1 MKKTLDL
8 GCGQNPR
15 NPFYADEV
23 FGVDI
28 VKSNQKNILL
38 ADLVIEKIPFPDSTF
53 DFVTA
58 YDFIE
63 HIPRLL
69 YYKRNVLNHSY
80 S

>member
-1 MKKTLDL
+1 LKKTLNL

-38 ADLVIEKIPFPDSTF
+38 ADLVIEKFPQQ
-53 DFVTA
+53 
-58 YDFIE
+58 
-63 HIPRLL
+63 
-69 YYKRNVLNHSY
+69 VLTLFLQGP
-80 S
+80 